1 MIIAIDG
8 PGASGKSTTA
18 KLLSKKIKFIH
29 LNTGLLYRAVTYVFI
44 ENNFLGNN
52 DVSINNF
59 FKDNHITLEGK
70 QLNETI
76 WNNNNITKYLSEENI
91 NKNINF
97 ISNNLTIRK
106 YLVNM
111 QRKLSTNRNIVC
123 EGRDIGTVVFP
134 NADYKFFLNANLDS
148 RIERRYSELKK
159 NNYNITKKEI
169 KINLTKRD
177 KNDMERDISPLLKA
191 QDAIEI
197 DTTNVSIEE
206 QVLIIYNKIKQGIVY
221 DKR

>member
-1 MIIAIDG
+1 M
-8 PGASGKSTTA
+8 
-18 KLLSKKIKFIH
+18 L
-29 LNTGLLYRAVTYVFI
+29 
-44 ENNFLGNN
+44 
-52 DVSINNF
+52 
-59 FKDNHITLEGK
+59 
-70 QLNETI
+70 
-76 WNNNNITKYLSEENI
+76 
-91 NKNINF
+91 
-97 ISNNLTIRK
+97 
-106 YLVNM
+106 
-111 QRKLSTNRNIVC
+111 
-123 EGRDIGTVVFP
+123 
-134 NADYKFFLNANLDS
+134 LNANLDS

-206 QVLIIYNKIKQGIVY
+206 QVLIIYNKIKQGIVH